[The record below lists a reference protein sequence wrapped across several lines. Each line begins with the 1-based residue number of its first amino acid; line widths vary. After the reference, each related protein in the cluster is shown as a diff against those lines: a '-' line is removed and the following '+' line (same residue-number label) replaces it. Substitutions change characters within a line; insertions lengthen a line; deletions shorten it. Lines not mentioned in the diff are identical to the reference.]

1 MSPNRINDVDD
12 LEKLLAEKDEAILA
26 LGNLVRAMDA
36 RIKTLT
42 DLIDIHH
49 TVLERQGYLKP
60 RHLMGDSNV
69 N

>member
-26 LGNLVRAMDA
+26 LGNLVHAMDA
-36 RIKTLT
+36 RIQALT
-42 DLIDIHH
+42 SLVDAHH
-49 TVLERQGYLKP
+49 TIFERQGFVKP
-60 RHLMGDSNV
+60 RSEGDQRV

>member
-26 LGNLVRAMDA
+26 LGNLVRGMDA
-36 RIKTLT
+36 RIKLLT
-42 DLIDIHH
+42 ELVDAHH
-49 TVLERQGYLKP
+49 EIFIRQGICKP
-60 RHLMGDSNV
+60 RPTEDHLV